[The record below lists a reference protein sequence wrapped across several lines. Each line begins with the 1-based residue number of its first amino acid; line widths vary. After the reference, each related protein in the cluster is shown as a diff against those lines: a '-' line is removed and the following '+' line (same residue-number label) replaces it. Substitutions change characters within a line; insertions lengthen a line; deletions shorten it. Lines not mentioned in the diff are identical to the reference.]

1 MANQSIYAGFERM
14 WQHTSSAI
22 GAKADKEEVVGVVYA
37 KEDEGTD
44 SSVPVNADTLGG
56 RPADD
61 YATQAFISN
70 LDIIYAYDE
79 DSETTVAPVDA
90 DTLGGR
96 PASDFAL
103 AHDVENITI
112 ESLGAA
118 PAGFGLGASCQNV
131 SDWNNATESG
141 FIQGS
146 INAPTEA
153 SWYGYVIRH
162 GVGYV
167 IQVAFTLAYGSRF
180 WQATRVMYNGTWQ
193 PWEWVNPPL
202 DLNVEYLTTERYKG
216 LPVYIK
222 ACELDLAPSGSKH
235 VGFASGITNVVS
247 IDGSIY
253 NRTEGLVYHLSLHKD
268 SMCMNS
274 YGNLVFNVT
283 ENSLARVVMK
293 YTK

>member
-79 DSETTVAPVDA
+79 DPETTVAPVDA

-96 PASDFAL
+96 PASDFAVKDDL
-103 AHDVENITI
+103 TAENV
-112 ESLGAA
+112 GARPNTWTPTA
-118 PAGFGLGASCQNV
+118 EEVGAIPVINY
-131 SDWNNATESG
+131 NNTGCYYRESG
-141 FIQGS
+141 
-146 INAPTEA
+146 
-153 SWYGYVIRH
+153 
-162 GVGYV
+162 GVV
-167 IQVAFTLAYGSRF
+167 
-180 WQATRVMYNGTWQ
+180 
-193 PWEWVNPPL
+193 EWINPPF
-202 DLNVEYLTTERYKG
+202 DLNEEYRTIERYKR
-216 LPVYIK
+216 LPVYAK
-222 ACELDLAPSGSKH
+222 SVELDLSPSGSKH
-235 VGFASGITNVVS
+235 VWIASGITNVVS
-247 IDGSIY
+247 IEGCVSYIY
-253 NRTEGLVYHLSLHKD
+253 DTKFEPIAVHNTTM
-268 SMCMNS
+268 SMNV

-283 ENSLARVVMK
+283 ADQIAHIIVK